1 MSDNKPKFVTVMKN
15 GFIPVPFK
23 LQKQDK
29 LQNVGKKITHY
40 IYLKKHQTNNN
51 KEENTLFI
59 YNLPFLTNF
68 ETLTLNLNN
77 IIKEFKGQVIFDND
91 NSSFKTDEFKIESI
105 DLNGLSSDYMLDDE
119 NNTVNPKQAIGGS
132 EYKGE
137 NKPYNTTFLKLLDQ
151 SSTKSFFNCVNKY
164 MKSLT
169 KDFDKNVIEW
179 TLHKETSKMPTLQ
192 DFQNFYNPLP
202 VQYLKDLVL
211 DTMTYFQDRENFAKM
226 ELTNQGNLVDEDGFT
241 LVVGKNTKTRQGM
254 LRNASRLNTEK
265 VNPLKRYNKTV
276 KLQRAGAQKKDKMK
290 GELAFYRFQQ
300 REKKKAEI
308 GELLSKFKQDQQKI
322 IQWKESGKFNPYK

>member
-1 MSDNKPKFVTVMKN
+1 MSDNKAKVVTVMKN
-15 GFIPVPFK
+15 GFIPVPFR
-23 LQKQDK
+23 LEKQDK
-29 LQNVGKKITHY
+29 LLNTSKKINHY
-40 IYLKKHQTNNN
+40 IYLKKHQSSNN
-51 KEENTLFI
+51 KDENTIFI
-59 YNLPFLTNF
+59 YNLPLLTNY

-77 IIKEFKGQVIFDND
+77 IIKEYKGQVIFDNT
-91 NSSFKTDEFKIESI
+91 SFKTDEFKIESI

-119 NNTVNPKQAIGGS
+119 NNTINPKQAMGGS

-137 NKPYNTTFLKLLDQ
+137 NKPYNTTFLKVLDQ
-151 SSTKSFFNCVNKY
+151 SSLKSFFNCINKY
-164 MKSLT
+164 VKSLS
-169 KDFDKNVIEW
+169 KDLDKNIIEW
-179 TLHKETSKMPTLQ
+179 TLHKETSKMPTLT

-211 DTMTYFQDRENFAKM
+211 DTMTYFQDRENYAKM
-226 ELTNQGNLVDEDGFT
+226 ELNNQGNLVDEDGFT
-241 LVVGKNTKTRQGM
+241 LVVGKNTKTKQGM

-276 KLQRAGAQKKDKMK
+276 KLQRAGAQKKEKMK
-290 GELAFYRFQQ
+290 GEIAFYRFQQ
-300 REKKKAEI
+300 REKKKLEI